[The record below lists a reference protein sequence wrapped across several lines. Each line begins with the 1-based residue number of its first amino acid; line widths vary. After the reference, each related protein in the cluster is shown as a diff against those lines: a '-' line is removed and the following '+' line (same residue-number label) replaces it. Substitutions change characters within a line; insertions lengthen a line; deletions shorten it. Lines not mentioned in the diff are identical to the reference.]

1 MVFPVLSW
9 HRYVGWPAAKAH
21 VAVLT
26 GSLRNLQKL
35 VTSIDDDGLL
45 RLQLNLTNCRG
56 FHSENTAKTLIS
68 VALSMCPGF
77 TADPQGRKLSI
88 VLFCG
93 RLLWRRAPNRD
104 LTTWI
109 ERNQAWHSTMQYQA
123 LAYLSIPQYHAI
135 SFLIRCH
142 LLLPDMFEDPSV
154 QLGPVKSF
162 DSLHDDLHE
171 LQE

>member
-56 FHSENTAKTLIS
+56 FHSKNTAKTLSTFHVPRIHS
-68 VALSMCPGF
+68 GSA
-77 TADPQGRKLSI
+77 RKETEY
-88 VLFCG
+88 
-93 RLLWRRAPNRD
+93 RALLWQIAVAPG
-104 LTTWI
+104 T
-109 ERNQAWHSTMQYQA
+109 
-123 LAYLSIPQYHAI
+123 
-135 SFLIRCH
+135 
-142 LLLPDMFEDPSV
+142 
-154 QLGPVKSF
+154 
-162 DSLHDDLHE
+162 
-171 LQE
+171 